1 MAEPG
6 FHVIIVGAGATGLL
20 IAQGLKKAGIS
31 ATVFEKYS
39 EDKYKERSG
48 KWTMALHWSIPHI
61 QACLPPKVFE
71 QLKSV
76 ETNPW
81 GKQDPKVVGNIP
93 LINGRSGELLANVPM
108 PSPRRIVRGK
118 LRDLFNVDIDVR
130 YGQSLTDVHVNSDG
144 VTATFN
150 NGETVVNGMVL
161 IGADGARSAVRG
173 HLVDEMTAKL
183 DKANIMILNAFPT
196 FTRDQALFIQSKSH
210 PIAQLSPHPYQNTN
224 IFSTVANVVDPEKPE
239 TWVFQFSLSIW
250 TDENPPVSPEE
261 RRHLFRSYMST
272 YCEPYRSVAE
282 WLTDD
287 IEVGGESFHY
297 WGNIA
302 PWNNHDGRVTLAGD
316 AAHPMVPFRAQG
328 LNNAV
333 EDARLYVDAIR
344 GVFHENKDL
353 RASISAYDESAFRR
367 GKADIDLSNDQMFAY
382 HHWDS
387 VMNGPLMQNGYS
399 KNL

>member
-6 FHVIIVGAGATGLL
+6 FHVIIVGAGTTGLL

-31 ATVFEKYS
+31 ATVYEKYS
-39 EDKYKERSG
+39 DDKYQERSG

-61 QACLPPKVFE
+61 QACLPPELFE

-118 LRDLFNVDIDVR
+118 LRDLFNVDVDVR

-150 NGETVVNGMVL
+150 NGETVVNGTVL
-161 IGADGARSAVRG
+161 VGADGARSAVRG

-183 DKANIMILNAFPT
+183 DKANTMIL
-196 FTRDQALFIQSKSH
+196 
-210 PIAQLSPHPYQNTN
+210 LSPHPYQNTN
-224 IFSTVANVVDPEKPE
+224 IFSTVANFVDPEEPE

-250 TDENPPVSPEE
+250 TDEYPPASPEE
-261 RRHLFRSYMST
+261 RRHLFKSYLST
-272 YCEPYRSVAE
+272 YCEPYRSVAA
-282 WLTDD
+282 WLADD
-287 IEVGGESFHY
+287 IEVGGESVRVVPKDSLVILDYHKFHY
-297 WGNIA
+297 WGNIT
-302 PWNNHDGRVTLAGD
+302 PWNNHDDRVTLAGD

-344 GVFHENKDL
+344 GVCHKNKDF

-367 GKADIDLSNDQMFAY
+367 GKADIAVSNDQMFAY
-382 HHWDS
+382 HYRES
-387 VMNGPLMQNGYS
+387 VMNGPLMRNGYS
-399 KNL
+399 KNP